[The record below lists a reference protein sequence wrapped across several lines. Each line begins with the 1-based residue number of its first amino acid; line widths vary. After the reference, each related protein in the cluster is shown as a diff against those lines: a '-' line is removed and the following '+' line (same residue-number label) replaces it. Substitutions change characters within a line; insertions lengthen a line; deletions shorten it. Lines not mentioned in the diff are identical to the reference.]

1 VVNRQLLRPRTG
13 HGRRA
18 GGDRERG
25 AVLVEAAVVFPLLI
39 FIVLGICEFGLAYR
53 NSLTVSSASR
63 AGARTASAL
72 ARNANYATDSRDAVA
87 AALTALPTARWQEVW
102 IYRAQK
108 PSDPFPGLPDSGNF
122 TTCTNCVRFTWDTAS
137 NSWVQDPSTAWAAT
151 SQDACA
157 GEADYVGVYV
167 KAPHQYVTK
176 LFGATRTLQDHTV
189 MRFEPIP
196 SASVCKP

>member
-1 VVNRQLLRPRTG
+1 VVIRPLLRPRTG

-18 GGDRERG
+18 DGHRERG
-25 AVLVEAAVVFPLLI
+25 AVLVEAAVIFPLLI
-39 FIVLGICEFGLAYR
+39 FIVLGICEYGLAYR

-72 ARNANYATDSRDAVA
+72 ARNANYATDGRDAVA
-87 AALTALPTARWQEVW
+87 AALTALPKQRWQEVW
-102 IYRAQK
+102 IYKAQK
-108 PSDPFPGLPDSGNF
+108 PTDANPGMPDSGNF
-122 TTCTNCVRFTWDTAS
+122 SSCAQCVRFTWDTATQA
-137 NSWVQDPSTAWAAT
+137 WVQDPSTAWAYA

-167 KAPHQYVTK
+167 KAQHQYVTK

-196 SASVCKP
+196 SAAVCKP

>member
-1 VVNRQLLRPRTG
+1 VVNRQLLRSRTG

-18 GGDRERG
+18 DGHRERG
-25 AVLVEAAVVFPLLI
+25 AVLVEAAVIFPVLI
-39 FIVLGICEFGLAYR
+39 FIVLGICEYGLAYR
-53 NSLTVSSASR
+53 NSLTVSSSSR

-72 ARNANYATDSRDAVA
+72 ARNSTYGTDARDAVA
-87 AALTALPTARWQEVW
+87 AALTALPKARWQEVW
-102 IYRAQK
+102 IYKAQK
-108 PSDPFPGLPDSGNF
+108 PTDANPGMPDSGNF
-122 TTCTNCVRFTWDTAS
+122 SSCSQCMRFTWDNAS
-137 NSWVQDPSTAWAAT
+137 GAWVQDPSSSWTAT

-167 KAPHQYVTK
+167 KAQHQYVTK
-176 LFGATRTLQDHTV
+176 LFGSTRTLQDHTV